1 MAGIKRACGPP
12 LFILTC
18 ASLFMSS
25 LSFIFSMLHLG
36 YDSFFTIP
44 TVFGVTV
51 VYHATVLT
59 MEYRNSTRLEAA
71 PSTTL
76 ASVVCAA
83 VVSALWLGAFT
94 VILLVSVL
102 FGAKAI
108 IVAERQA
115 LWLLVVQCLL
125 SFTEAMIMLAIVVRT
140 SYERQQG
147 GSGNWRRM
155 EDTY

>member
-1 MAGIKRACGPP
+1 
-12 LFILTC
+12 
-18 ASLFMSS
+18 
-25 LSFIFSMLHLG
+25 MLHLG
-36 YDSFFTIP
+36 YESFFTIP

-51 VYHATVLT
+51 IYHATVLT
-59 MEYRNSTRLEAA
+59 MEYRNSTRLEAT

-108 IVAERQA
+108 VGERQA

-125 SFTEAMIMLAIVVRT
+125 SFAEAMVMLAIVVRT